1 MKTFREFKTGLDVG
15 QISEDTNIPVS
26 HATDAVGKVLGQKG
40 AVNFLAKLK
49 PGNRTHTSWNEINS
63 ALVDQGTQSA
73 HIAKV
78 AGHLKPNQYNESTN
92 RAKVKIKKAEYDELY
107 MKHKDNYVAYRKNA
121 KYIHGNLN
129 PSFHV
134 EKNSDGSI
142 STQTWTGKN
151 IGTPKHDV
159 PTIIATSKPGSNRS
173 VYHKIVHNN

>member
-78 AGHLKPNQYNESTN
+78 AGHLRPNQYKE
-92 RAKVKIKKAEYDELY
+92 
-107 MKHKDNYVAYRKNA
+107 M
-121 KYIHGNLN
+121 
-129 PSFHV
+129 
-134 EKNSDGSI
+134 
-142 STQTWTGKN
+142 
-151 IGTPKHDV
+151 
-159 PTIIATSKPGSNRS
+159 
-173 VYHKIVHNN
+173 